1 MSLYRRHGIPRQAGS
16 GAVLLWI
23 SDELLHGNGQ
33 IWIYFCGGTKRFQGH
48 GRNLHQIELEKLEN
62 NVMPIKTDSLDEPQ
76 LNLTPMIDVVFLLII
91 FFMVGARFTE
101 EANDQKFEIEL
112 PTAAPVQIMSRTPD
126 ALVVVVAR
134 NGTITMRKKE
144 LSPEQLLQ
152 ELRTAKAAYA
162 DQAVLIR
169 GDGDG
174 NYQAVIDVMNAC
186 HQAGIK
192 KFSLA
197 FKPTEVVSGQ
207 P

>member
-1 MSLYRRHGIPRQAGS
+1 
-16 GAVLLWI
+16 
-23 SDELLHGNGQ
+23 
-33 IWIYFCGGTKRFQGH
+33 
-48 GRNLHQIELEKLEN
+48 
-62 NVMPIKTDSLDEPQ
+62 
-76 LNLTPMIDVVFLLII
+76 MIDVVFLLII

-112 PTAAPVQIMSRTPD
+112 PTAAPVQVMSRTPD
-126 ALVVVVAR
+126 ALVVVVAK
-134 NGTITMRKKE
+134 NGTMTMRKKE

-152 ELRTAKAAYA
+152 ELRAAKAAYV
-162 DQAVLIR
+162 DQAILIR

-197 FKPTEVVSGQ
+197 FKPTEVTSGQ